1 MESWRTQALIV
12 PLCLA
17 AQWEPVSCQQLYV
30 ALTVV
35 DTSLGEARGLGD
47 PVCCTSLQVGPAGWL
62 SVPEGQH
69 VSGGHWLFLEVP
81 IRVFTPVG
89 LTECRQACVFVCL
102 HVAAHV
108 CLGPAG

>member
-1 MESWRTQALIV
+1 MGSWRTQALIV

-47 PVCCTSLQVGPAGWL
+47 PVCCTSLQMGPAGWL

-69 VSGGHWLFLEVP
+69 GSGGVTGCF
-81 IRVFTPVG
+81 
-89 LTECRQACVFVCL
+89 
-102 HVAAHV
+102 
-108 CLGPAG
+108 